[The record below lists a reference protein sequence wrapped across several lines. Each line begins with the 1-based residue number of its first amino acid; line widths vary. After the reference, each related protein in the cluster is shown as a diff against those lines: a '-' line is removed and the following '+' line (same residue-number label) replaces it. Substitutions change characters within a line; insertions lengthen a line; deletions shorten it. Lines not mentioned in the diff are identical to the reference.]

1 MLPQLRALAES
12 AHPAPARRVAVQAFS
27 DLTRLLGYLDAVDSA
42 GTNGEDVGP
51 LLSII
56 QGEALSLGDFLDA
69 ARAGEQPDR
78 PLAEALESAAF
89 AIRHELRRVFDRELR
104 PAATAAGGDVAR
116 HADADTTEVLRNC
129 FQQAVV
135 IVAHALDPGVSDV
148 SLFGDIELR
157 RERSQ
162 LLYEDL
168 SALLR
173 LVRHT
178 EQHYSPQALSLFVVR
193 LHDFRQRGMRYLM
206 SKDWVV
212 IENFAARVSSQR
224 SERAV
229 KTFLHQ
235 FGSYLEILLGHV
247 RMRAVLAG

>member
-1 MLPQLRALAES
+1 MLPQLRALAQ
-12 AHPAPARRVAVQAFS
+12 AAQPAAVRHFVGQAFQ

-42 GTNGEDVGP
+42 DSTGEDVGP

-56 QGEALSLGDFLDA
+56 QGEGLSLSDFIES
-69 ARAGEQPDR
+69 ARASGQLDG
-78 PLAEALESAAF
+78 PLAEAAEGAAF
-89 AIRHELRRVFDRELR
+89 AIRHELRRVFERELAR
-104 PAATAAGGDVAR
+104 PAEADGAR
-116 HADADTTEVLRNC
+116 PITADAAEVLRNC
-129 FQQAVV
+129 FQQAV
-135 IVAHALDPGVSDV
+135 IILAHALDPAVSDV

-168 SALLR
+168 GALLR

-193 LHDFRQRGMRYLM
+193 LHDFRQRSMRYLM
-206 SKDWVV
+206 QKDWAM
-212 IENFAARVSSQR
+212 IENFAAQVSAQR
-224 SERAV
+224 SEHAV

-235 FGSYLEILLGHV
+235 FGSYLEILLSHV
-247 RMRAVLAG
+247 RMRAVLSG